1 MAGNIKGITIEIGAE
16 TKSFKSGLSEL
27 NKSSRNLQNELKA
40 VDKALELDPTNTDL
54 IRQKQELLKKAVE
67 ETETKVK
74 ALKAAKDKADAD
86 MQNGTEINQEEYRRL
101 QREIATAESNLES
114 LQEQSKSSNIVDGA
128 LGDTKKQFGD
138 FAKKAAVVAAGV
150 TAVATGLGVCAK
162 KADEL
167 KQSYNTLQTQT
178 DATDEEMVGLE
189 QSLKNIY
196 SNNYGESFEDI
207 AISMAEVKNQTGLA
221 GEELEKAT
229 ENALALR
236 DTFEFEVAEST
247 RAADMMMKQF
257 GITSDEAYNL
267 IAQGAQNGLNKN
279 DNLLDSINEYS
290 VHFQQLGF
298 DADEMFNMFANG
310 AETGVFDIDKLGD
323 AVKEFGIRVKDG
335 TADDAFGELGLNA
348 GQLKQAFTEGGE
360 SAKEAF
366 TQVNQALADCDDKV
380 LQNQI
385 GVTMYGTMWEDMG
398 AEAVKALSDT
408 NGEFDKT
415 SDNLDKIKEIKYDDL
430 GSALSGIGRQ
440 IETGL
445 IIPIGEKLLPK
456 LNEFANYIK
465 DNMPQIQ
472 TTFENIMSGIGTAI
486 SFVKDNLN
494 IIIPILAGAVA
505 GFVAFNVLNTI
516 VPMFLAVKAAI
527 SGTTTVQ
534 AALNAVMLANPIG
547 ILVAAIAALVA
558 AGVALYMNWDTVKEK
573 CIELFNSISEIW
585 ENIKAAISTKIEE
598 IKTAISSKIEEF
610 KTIAKN
616 VFEAFKQGV
625 IEKFVQILDD
635 VKTSILAIK
644 TAITDKINDFKEIGK
659 QLIEGLWK
667 GIVGAKDWIVDK
679 VKGFANTITDTVK
692 GIFDIHSPS
701 RVFAEIGKNI
711 VLGLEEG
718 ISKNGGYAVEEIDKL
733 CNQILNTAD
742 NISTGIISRDKDTG
756 QVIVDNTYKTV
767 MKKLD
772 LYYKDRDK
780 RVSLMD
786 KATESNIKQLQKE
799 VSATDKATQ
808 AKIKLYE
815 QEYKA
820 KVNLLDDSTNEAT
833 KELQAELDAIDK
845 AEEERQRKKESE
857 DYEKE
862 LTSLND
868 QLIQTEDPEEI
879 SNISG
884 QIEKLKADREETL
897 RKQALEDKKEAIRQE
912 MELVKEQAEEKKKE
926 LEEEL
931 ERKKYQLEQQR
942 IAEIEH
948 LNTVIELMQQ
958 QVAKKEE
965 LEKLQTQIKDTELKL
980 QTGKL
985 DAETRKQTENDLA
998 ELKEQES
1005 NLKLSLSNDEAN
1017 LRAMTPKIL
1026 SISQNYGDAFLTGFT
1041 STESAIKDYVDRMV
1055 EYMKEQLDS
1064 VGGDVGGGS
1073 ADGSH
1078 RTGLRE
1084 VPFDGYRAILHKGES
1099 ILTQPETDRYRKS
1112 GVNKGNTS
1120 ITQNFYNVKEERTAF
1135 EVYRGTK
1142 KSLRQ
1147 LGLA

>member
-16 TKSFKSGLSEL
+16 TKKFKNGLAEL
-27 NKSSRNLQNELKA
+27 NKSSKKLQNELKA

-54 IRQKQELLKKAVE
+54 IRQKQELLKKAIE

-86 MQNGTEINQEEYRRL
+86 MRNGTEINQEEYRQL
-101 QREIATAESNLES
+101 QREIAFAESNLES
-114 LQEQSKSSNIVDGA
+114 LQEQSKSSNIVKYI
-128 LGDTKKQFGD
+128 LGDAKEKFGD
-138 FAKKAAVVAAGV
+138 FAKKAAVVAAGAA
-150 TAVATGLGVCAK
+150 AVATGLGVCAK

-178 DATDEEMVGLE
+178 NATDAEMAGLE

-196 SNNYGESFEDI
+196 ANNYGESFEDI
-207 AISMAEVKNQTGLA
+207 ATSMAEVKNQTGLA

-298 DADEMFNMFANG
+298 DADEMFNMFSNG
-310 AETGVFDIDKLGD
+310 AQTGVFDIDKLGD

-335 TADDAFGELGLNA
+335 TADDAFEELGLNA
-348 GQLKQAFTEGGE
+348 EQLKQAFTEGGE

-366 TQVNQALADCDDKV
+366 KQVNQAIADCDDKV

-398 AEAVKALSDT
+398 IEAVKALSDT

-415 SDNLDKIKEIKYDDL
+415 ADNLEKIKEIKYDDL
-430 GSALSGIGRQ
+430 GSAFEGIGRQ
-440 IETGL
+440 IEVGM
-445 IIPIGEKLLPK
+445 IIPIGEKLLPYV
-456 LNEFANYIK
+456 NDFANWINEK
-465 DNMPQIQ
+465 MPQIQ
-472 TTFENIMSGIGTAI
+472 AVFDTAMTAI
-486 SFVKDNLN
+486 GDSIEFVKSIFEDFMTSNDDANTKVSETWNTIQETISNVTTAIGDIFSSVVELFQTIWEEWGEEISGYIDMVFN
-494 IIIPILAGAVA
+494 NIKIIIETTLGVIQGIINAITALIKGDWEGV
-505 GFVAFNVLNTI
+505 FN
-516 VPMFLAVKAAI
+516 
-527 SGTTTVQ
+527 
-534 AALNAVMLANPIG
+534 ALNDIVQTIFNG
-547 ILVAAIAALVA
+547 IIDYFNNTVGRFIEAGEKLVNGL
-558 AGVALYMNWDTVKEK
+558 
-573 CIELFNSISEIW
+573 
-585 ENIKAAISTKIEE
+585 
-598 IKTAISSKIEEF
+598 
-610 KTIAKN
+610 
-616 VFEAFKQGV
+616 KQ
-625 IEKFVQILDD
+625 
-635 VKTSILAIK
+635 S
-644 TAITDKINDFKEIGK
+644 ITDKINDFKEIGK
-659 QLIEGLWK
+659 QLIEGLWE
-667 GIVGAKDWIVDK
+667 GMVGAKDWIVDK
-679 VKGFANTITDTVK
+679 VEGFANTITDTVK
-692 GIFDIHSPS
+692 GIFDIDSPS

-742 NISTGIISRDKDTG
+742 NISTGIITRDKNTG

-833 KELQAELDAIDK
+833 KALQAELDAIDK
-845 AEEERQRKKESE
+845 AEEERQR
-857 DYEKE
+857 EKE
-862 LTSLND
+862 TEEYENELSSLND
-868 QLIQTEDPEEI
+868 QLTQTEDPEEI
-879 SNISG
+879 SDIKG

-912 MELVKEQAEEKKKE
+912 MELVREQAEEKKKE

-931 ERKKYQLEQQR
+931 ERKKYELEQQR

-948 LNTVIELMQQ
+948 LNAVIALMQQ

-965 LEKLQTQIKDTELKL
+965 LEKLQTEIKDTELKL

-985 DAETRKQTENDLA
+985 DAETKKQTENDLA

-1041 STESAIKDYVDRMV
+1041 STESAIKDYIDSLV
-1055 EYMKEQLDS
+1055 EYMKEQLES
-1064 VGGDVGGGS
+1064 IGGDMESYS

-1084 VPFDGYRAILHKGES
+1084 VPFDGYTAILHKGAKV
-1099 ILTQPETDRYRKS
+1099 LTQPETDRYE
-1112 GVNKGNTS
+1112 KGIGFNGNNTS

-1135 EVYRGTK
+1135 EAYRQTR